1 MPPKS
6 RGKCVV
12 REPDLRGSKDSSDEE
27 CLAHVAARA
36 PSDSGGAKAK
46 AERREAAVL
55 DKAAVLAAVQGMA
68 TSNPMRLPSIF
79 GDESVRNAW
88 KAWHRDAPT
97 SLADIPAQRRA
108 AATFAMPMKC
118 AAAAAG
124 GSVVPTHREQVELL
138 SFQNSQGTQ
147 AGITQQDVQR
157 SAVAKLKP
165 SISAADVPVGSIVAL
180 KNQALKDAQL
190 GTRWKLHVGSGRPRT
205 GKAITCPK
213 LVEALH
219 RGKSEFSSAEAAHL
233 GLPQSL
239 RSDSWIEVANGSR
252 PAFYLHDVL
261 KPGEGTEFLVG
272 DVIAIEHEES
282 DSSGAPSGAAGASAD
297 TQGVARVLVH
307 YRMPV
312 GGNGFCDDVN
322 REWKLACLC
331 RQEYTK
337 AHERGVKCRAIKEA
351 AVGSASHA
359 RDTVAYVDWQPADRV
374 FETGL
379 GPLNPSQSLPA
390 QVKVRIAGNNSEW
403 KRLLGVKDK
412 PQGKKRKAE

>member
-261 KPGEGTEFLVG
+261 KPGEGTEFLIG
-272 DVIAIEHEES
+272 DVLELECQ
-282 DSSGAPSGAAGASAD
+282 PSGAAGASVD
-297 TQGVARVLVH
+297 TQDVTRLLVH
-307 YRMPV
+307 YRMPI

-331 RQEYTK
+331 RQEYTRV
-337 AHERGVKCRAIKEA
+337 HERLRACRALKDA
-351 AVGSASHA
+351 AVGSTSHD
-359 RDTVAYVDWQPADRV
+359 RDTVAFLDWQPVDGV
-374 FETGL
+374 FETQL
-379 GPLNPSQSLPA
+379 GPLNVSQSLPA
-390 QVKVRIAGNNSEW
+390 AVKARIAGSNSEW
-403 KRLLGVKDK
+403 MRLLGVKEK
-412 PQGKKRKAE
+412 TKENKKRKKE